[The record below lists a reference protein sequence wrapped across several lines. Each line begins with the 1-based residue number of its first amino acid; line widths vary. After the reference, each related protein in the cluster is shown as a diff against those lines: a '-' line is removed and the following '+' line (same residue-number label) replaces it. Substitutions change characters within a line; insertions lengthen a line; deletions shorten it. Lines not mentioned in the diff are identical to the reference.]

1 MNNESVKNEFKDAW
15 EGLRPKLPIIIL
27 FNVVMFGWIYLASSD
42 DVKKER
48 ELAIDSVKA
57 IAWMVST
64 PECEKRGFCY
74 SIDSDQDGGT
84 LKSVTVLSHDHA
96 LSKGWSEVQTTTG
109 TYHIHGNPVI
119 THEKGAPVKLYA
131 AKGSQRNVLC
141 INDTCYLVPFLKN

>member
-1 MNNESVKNEFKDAW
+1 MNESFKSELKSVW
-15 EGLRPKLPIIIL
+15 EDLKPKLPVLIFLNIL
-27 FNVVMFGWIYLASSD
+27 MFGWIYLASSD

-48 ELAIDSVKA
+48 DLAIDSVKA

-74 SIDSDQDGGT
+74 KIEADKDAGT
-84 LKSVTVLSHDHA
+84 LRSVTVLSHDHA

-109 TYHIHGNPVI
+109 TYHIHGNPVV
-119 THEKGAPVKLYA
+119 THSEGDAVKLYA
-131 AKGSQRNVLC
+131 TKGSQQNVLC